1 MGKSQGTAFGNFVT
15 FLLDAAVTAFT
26 SKPSSPFHAVETH
39 DLTLLWN
46 YTLDGTVALAKFVNV
61 TGGVNV
67 EIGRRFGDS
76 STTVQSGFQERLRAD
91 ISDTQAWLKILRV
104 QRSDQGQYEF
114 DLSATFSGSLLH
126 VAEVIVQ
133 CK

>member
-1 MGKSQGTAFGNFVT
+1 MT

-39 DLTLLWN
+39 DVTLVWN

-67 EIGRRFGDS
+67 EIGRRFGGS
-76 STTVQSGFQERLRAD
+76 STTVQSGFQERFRAD
-91 ISDTQAWLKILRV
+91 ISDTQAWLKILSV
-104 QRSDQGQYEF
+104 QRSDQGQYGF
-114 DLSATFSGSLLH
+114 DMSVNPIGTLRH
-126 VAEVIVQ
+126 VVEVIVQ